1 MKSISEGLDTEAFM
15 KLNTS
20 LVNLNGS
27 VNDITAYN
35 YKKLSDDISELKSIE
50 DIIGPIN
57 VHNILIIY
65 FYIYLFNR
73 IL

>member
-35 YKKLSDDISELKSIE
+35 YTRLSNDISQLKSIE
-50 DIIGPIN
+50 NILGPVN

-73 IL
+73 TL